1 MLEEKTFSW
10 RFSIASQTT
19 SCDNAVNVRM
29 IHKIL
34 SPGMENSGNAGNRTK
49 ICMTGTELKQSL
61 GHRME
66 EECISGFLAAKKDGI
81 QLFGQGKDDVK
92 IVGV

>member
-1 MLEEKTFSW
+1 
-10 RFSIASQTT
+10 
-19 SCDNAVNVRM
+19 M

-66 EECISGFLAAKKDGI
+66 EEGISGFLAAKKDGI

-92 IVGV
+92 IVGI